1 MQAALYGRITGAVSR
16 AAVEAHAVGTV
27 VRAGMVPLDS
37 TLPAALR
44 AMTAYG
50 PIGGGITAAALRF
63 GDRVGLIDELGS
75 LTFAELDRRSNALAD
90 AWRQRGIGAGTGVGI
105 LCRNHRGFLD
115 ATFACAK
122 SGARALYLNTDF
134 SGPQA
139 TQVCAREGVQALVYD
154 AEFESVV
161 ADIDSPL
168 GRFLAWTDDPAFAS
182 PEGGGVA
189 SAQDEGI
196 ASTGSEAVASTE
208 GDAVASTERESVA
221 WTDAASPCADEA
233 VADVERLEAL
243 IAVGDPG
250 TLTPPAKPGSVI
262 MLTSGTTGTPK
273 GAPRPQPK
281 SFALPAMILGNV
293 PLRGGHGVYIAPP
306 MFHAWGFLG
315 SVLGI
320 GVGATLVTKRRF
332 DPVHML
338 DAVAAH
344 DCRTWWVI
352 PVMLKRILDLGDAE
366 LRWHDVS
373 GLRAIAASG
382 AQLEGALARRTAAR
396 FGDVLYN
403 FYGSTECGYA
413 AIGGPEDLLA
423 APGCAGRPPFGVS
436 VRILDADG
444 HELPQGEKGRIFVG
458 NTVQFTGYTGGG
470 MKEIVDG
477 RMSSGDVGHFDS
489 AGRLFVD
496 GRDDDMI
503 VSGGENVF
511 PQEVEELLAAHP
523 DIADAAVIGIDDP
536 DFGKALR
543 AFVVRRP
550 DVTLDADSVRTHVR
564 ANLARYKVPRTVTF
578 LDELPRNPSGKV
590 LKRTLREWD

>member
-1 MQAALYGRITGAVSR
+1 MAATFYDRLAGPPAR
-16 AAVEAHAVGTV
+16 AAVELHALSTV
-27 VRAGMVPLDS
+27 IRAGMVPLDP

-44 AMTAYG
+44 AMAAFG

-63 GDRVGLIDELGS
+63 GDRVGLVDELGS
-75 LTFAELDRRSNALAD
+75 LTFTELDRRSNALAD
-90 AWRQRGIGAGTGVGI
+90 AFRQRGIGPGTGVGI

-139 TQVCAREGVQALVYD
+139 VQVCEREGVEALVHD
-154 AEFESVV
+154 QEFESVV
-161 ADIDSPL
+161 AEVNCPK
-168 GRFLAWTDDPAFAS
+168 GRFVGW
-182 PEGGGVA
+182 
-189 SAQDEGI
+189 
-196 ASTGSEAVASTE
+196 
-208 GDAVASTERESVA
+208 
-221 WTDAASPCADEA
+221 ADGAPGAET
-233 VADVERLEAL
+233 LEAL
-243 IAVGDPG
+243 IALGS
-250 TLTPPAKPGSVI
+250 TRTPERPRRPGSVV

-281 SFALPAMILGNV
+281 SFALPAMVLGNV
-293 PLRGGHGVYIAPP
+293 PLRGGQAVYIAPP

-320 GVGATLVTKRRF
+320 GVGATLVTRRRF
-332 DPVHML
+332 TPAHL
-338 DAVAAH
+338 LETVAGQ
-344 DCRTWWVI
+344 DSTVWWVI
-352 PVMLKRILDLGDAE
+352 PVMLKRILDLGPEE
-366 LRWHDVS
+366 LGRHDL
-373 GLRAIAASG
+373 GRLRAIAASG
-382 AQLEGALARRTAAR
+382 AQLEAVLARRVADR

-413 AIGGPEDLLA
+413 AIADPVDLRL
-423 APGCAGRPPFGVS
+423 APGCAGRTPFGVT
-436 VRILDADG
+436 VRILDAEG
-444 HELPQGEKGRIFVG
+444 HALLPGAKGRIFVG

-470 MKEIVDG
+470 TKEMIG
-477 RMSSGDVGHFDS
+477 GLMSSGDMGHFDA

-511 PQEVEELLAAHP
+511 PQEVEELLAGLAGV
-523 DIADAAVIGIDDP
+523 ADVAVVGVDDAE
-536 DFGKALR
+536 FGKALR

-550 DVTLDADSVRTHVR
+550 GTDLDTEAIRAHVR
-564 ANLARYKVPRTVTF
+564 VNLARYKVPRTVTF

-590 LKRTLREWD
+590 LKRVLREWDSVLDEVGDQHRD

>member
-1 MQAALYGRITGAVSR
+1 MEWYERIAELSSR
-16 AAVEAHAVGTV
+16 VAVEAHAVGTV
-27 VRAGMVPLDS
+27 VRAGMVPLDAN
-37 TLPAALR
+37 LPAALR

-63 GDRVGLIDELGS
+63 GDRTGLIDELGALS
-75 LTFAELDRRSNALAD
+75 FAELDRRSNALAD
-90 AWRQRGIGAGTGVGI
+90 AFRRRGIGPGTGVGI

-122 SGARALYLNTDF
+122 AGARALYLNTDF

-139 TQVCAREGVQALVYD
+139 VQVCAREGVQVLIYD
-154 AEFESVV
+154 QEFEAVV
-161 ADIDSPL
+161 AEVDSPK
-168 GRFLAWTDDPAFAS
+168 GRFVAWIDVDTDDPTL
-182 PEGGGVA
+182 EGLVA
-189 SAQDEGI
+189 EGR
-196 ASTGSEAVASTE
+196 TT
-208 GDAVASTERESVA
+208 
-221 WTDAASPCADEA
+221 
-233 VADVERLEAL
+233 
-243 IAVGDPG
+243 
-250 TLTPPAKPGSVI
+250 TPPRPTKPGSVV

-320 GVGATLVTKRRF
+320 GVGATLVTRRRF
-332 DPVHML
+332 DPVDML

-344 DCRTWWVI
+344 DCRAWWVI
-352 PVMLKRILDLGDAE
+352 PVMLKRILDLGADE
-366 LRWHDVS
+366 IRLHDIDRLRV
-373 GLRAIAASG
+373 IAASG
-382 AQLEGALARRTAAR
+382 AQLEGALARRTADA

-403 FYGSTECGYA
+403 LYGSTEVGYA
-413 AIGGPEDLLA
+413 AIANPADLRA
-423 APGCAGRPPFGVS
+423 APGCAGRPPFGVT
-436 VRILDADG
+436 VRILDAEG
-444 HELPQGEKGRIFVG
+444 RAQPTGERGRIFVR
-458 NTVQFTGYTGGG
+458 NTIQFTGYTGGG
-470 MKEIVDG
+470 TKESIDG
-477 RMSSGDVGHFDS
+477 LMSSGDMGHFDAS
-489 AGRLFVD
+489 GRLFVD

-523 DIADAAVIGIDDP
+523 YIADAAVVGVDDP
-536 DFGKALR
+536 EFGKALR
-543 AFVVRRP
+543 AFIVPRP
-550 DVTLDADSVRTHVR
+550 DGTLDAESIRAHVR

-590 LKRTLREWD
+590 LKRTLREWGD